1 MVEDSD
7 ITTVGGDRDKVQ
19 ERFFRD
25 WAPIVGLSVG
35 DGCVVFE
42 THDRYER

>member
-1 MVEDSD
+1 MVEDSE
-7 ITTVGGDRDKVQ
+7 ITPLGGDRDKIQ
-19 ERFFRD
+19 ERLFREG
-25 WAPIVGLSVG
+25 AAIVGLSVG